1 MLSIRALICS
11 PDCGIKIDMRDRSV
25 WQRRGSVAFLA
36 GLHGNVGRRV
46 TTPSGAVESSIAR
59 HLGTWRKFLNPPLP
73 SPCIFYVLYLCN
85 IYQREIFCP
94 RPWTRHCI
102 DPQRERRRNFV
113 VELNMNRDRIGT
125 VIKNVQYNKMQKYLF
140 FLIDK

>member
-46 TTPSGAVESSIAR
+46 TTPSGAVESSIAPASR
-59 HLGTWRKFLNPPLP
+59 NVKEIPQPAA
-73 SPCIFYVLYLCN
+73 SSACIFYVLYLCN
-85 IYQREIFCP
+85 IYQREIFSLP
-94 RPWTRHCI
+94 AAPVRHCI
-102 DPQRERRRNFV
+102 DPEEGDTEIFV
-113 VELNMNRDRIGT
+113 VELYTMNRD
-125 VIKNVQYNKMQKYLF
+125 Q
-140 FLIDK
+140 